1 MSEVRSEK
9 SRLHSE
15 LFFQPYFRRVA
26 VHTILSLL
34 SAILLLLVFPRFD
47 YRFLAPICLTPLLF
61 AMAETR
67 NGWQR
72 FFYGWAAG
80 ICYWFFLCNW
90 IQFVLEVHG
99 NMGVPGSWGAFGLF
113 CILKA
118 LHLAVFSWLAGPL
131 MRRAY
136 AIPAVAALWTGL
148 ERTHGTF
155 GFAWLQ
161 LGNAG
166 IDMSVP
172 LRVAPYV
179 GVYGISFIFAMMA
192 AGVACVIFRNTRTT
206 GPVSSA
212 PPEEQASS
220 FADWRRAAVP
230 RALERRS
237 RTWLAPLLVLGL
249 LWFLPGVPQGIPTTD
264 RALVVQPNINPETE
278 WNSLFQSR
286 VEQQLSM
293 LSDGIPAPLVI
304 WPELP
309 APLYFYSDTE
319 FHDIALQIA
328 RRHASFLFETVAFN
342 GENQP
347 LNSAVMLNADGT
359 EVGRYDQIDLVPF
372 GEFVPPFFSWVNR
385 ITKETSDFVPGHD
398 VKVFPAVG
406 HTFGVFICYESAF
419 PDLVRQ
425 FSKKGAD
432 VLVNLSN
439 DGYFGRREAREQ
451 HLSLVRMRAVENRR
465 FIIRSTNNGVTAVID
480 PAGRMTKTLPPYQE
494 VSALINYGGVPGTTF
509 YARHGDW
516 FAWSCLAVGVGL
528 AIFELFRSGRANQQD

>member
-15 LFFQPYFRRVA
+15 LFFHPYFRRVA
-26 VHTILSLL
+26 LHTILSLL

-61 AMAETR
+61 VMAETR

-80 ICYWFFLCNW
+80 IFYWFFLCNW

-118 LHLAVFSWLAGPL
+118 LHLGVFSWLAGPL
-131 MRRAY
+131 MRAAY

-179 GVYGISFIFAMMA
+179 GVYGLSFVFAMMA
-192 AGVACVIFRNTRTT
+192 AGVACV
-206 GPVSSA
+206 
-212 PPEEQASS
+212 
-220 FADWRRAAVP
+220 
-230 RALERRS
+230 LLRRS

-249 LWFLPGVPQGIPTTD
+249 LWFLPVVPQGIPTTD

-293 LSDGIPAPLVI
+293 LSNGIPAPLVI

-342 GENQP
+342 KENQP

-406 HTFGVFICYESAF
+406 HQFGVFICYESAF

-465 FIIRSTNNGVTAVID
+465 FIIRSTNNGITAVID

-494 VSALINYGGVPGTTF
+494 VSALINYGGVSSTTF

-516 FAWSCLAVGVGL
+516 FAWSCLAAGVGL
-528 AIFELFRSGRANQQD
+528 AIFELFRSGRANQQG